1 MLLREEAVAVNSKKE
16 ELKQA
21 VSRTKELEV
30 MLSINLEKLYSNN
43 CMWATLKKK
52 KKEIKTSL

>member
-1 MLLREEAVAVNSKKE
+1 MFLQEEAIAVNSKKE

-30 MLSINLEKLYSNN
+30 IVNMNLNKPVL
-43 CMWATLKKK
+43 
-52 KKEIKTSL
+52 

>member
-1 MLLREEAVAVNSKKE
+1 MLLHEEAIAINSKKE

-30 MLSINLEKLYSNN
+30 IVSMNLEKLYCNE
-43 CMWATLKKK
+43 CIWITLKKI
-52 KKEIKTSL
+52 KEKVN

>member
-1 MLLREEAVAVNSKKE
+1 MLLQEEAIALNSKKE

-30 MLSINLEKLYSNN
+30 IVNMNLNKPVF
-43 CMWATLKKK
+43 
-52 KKEIKTSL
+52 